1 MEVEP
6 RIQEHSSFLLCG
18 ATQVF
23 PPRLAA
29 NPAACLKVS
38 VLPER
43 SWWFAS
49 TVERITS
56 QMVGGRGEHQVYLH
70 TVIACH

>member
-1 MEVEP
+1 MRGYTEGRV
-6 RIQEHSSFLLCG
+6 ISSPCF
-18 ATQVF
+18 
-23 PPRLAA
+23 AA
-29 NPAACLKVS
+29 NPAARLKVS

-43 SWWFAS
+43 FWRLAS

-56 QMVGGRGEHQVYLH
+56 QMVGGRSEHQVYLH